1 MLKSAE
7 IRRQVAQRLRELFP
21 RARGW
26 EETADARIGSQTVDL
41 LAKFKLG
48 DHEQTMVIDVVSLGQ
63 PRQIRAA
70 VTKMSD
76 VRKVMPAAYPVA
88 SSVYIGSQSAK
99 ILKDNGLGFVDLS
112 GNCYLAFEH
121 VLIEKDGK
129 RNVRPSTRPLR
140 SLFAPRAT
148 RVVRALLAEPG
159 RAWRLE
165 ELAKAAAV
173 SLGHSHNVVKRLED
187 LRWVERDEAQR
198 IHLGKPAD
206 LLEAWCESYSYRT
219 NEMASYFVSER
230 VSRRLMADLAKAATA
245 DNRRYA
251 FTLSAGLSLVAP
263 QTRLGGVHCYLEG
276 DPAPIAAALGL
287 HPAGEADGSLHLLA
301 PYDPGVFHGSL
312 DKAGLKVVCLP
323 QLYADLARY
332 ERRGAEQAEHLRRE
346 AMGY

>member
-7 IRRQVAQRLRELFP
+7 IRRQVGQRLRELFS
-21 RARGW
+21 RARSWDETVDARVGNQ
-26 EETADARIGSQTVDL
+26 TADLMV
-41 LAKFKLG
+41 KFKLAE
-48 DHEQTMVIDVVSLGQ
+48 HEQTMIVDVVTLGQ

-70 VTKMSD
+70 VTKLLD
-76 VRKVMPAAYPVA
+76 VRRAMPTAYPVA
-88 SSVYIGSQSAK
+88 ASVYIGSQSAR
-99 ILKDNGLGFVDLS
+99 ILKDNNLGYVDLS

-121 VLIEKDGK
+121 VLIEKEGK

-148 RVVRALLAEPG
+148 RVVRVLLAEPS

-187 LRWVERDEAQR
+187 LRWLERDDAQR

-206 LLEAWCESYSYRT
+206 LLEAWAESYTYRT
-219 NEMASYFVSER
+219 NEIASYFVSER
-230 VSRRLMADLAKAATA
+230 VTRRTMAELARAASA
-245 DNRRYA
+245 EGRRYA
-251 FTLSAGLSLVAP
+251 FTLSSGLSLVAP
-263 QTRLGGVHCYLEG
+263 HTRLGAIHCYLEG
-276 DPAPIAAALGL
+276 DPAPVVAALGL
-287 HPAGEADGSLHLLA
+287 HPAAEADGTLHLLS
-301 PYDPGVFHGSL
+301 PYDPGVFTGLL

-323 QLYADLARY
+323 QLYVDLVHS

>member
-1 MLKSAE
+1 MLKAAE

-26 EETADARIGSQTVDL
+26 DETVDARIGSQTADIMV
-41 LAKFKLG
+41 KFKLG
-48 DHEQTMVIDVVSLGQ
+48 EHEQALAVDIASLGQ

-70 VTKMSD
+70 VTKLSEIRN
-76 VRKVMPAAYPVA
+76 VTQSVYPVA
-88 SSVYIGSQSAK
+88 AAVYIGPQSAR
-99 ILKDNGLGFVDLS
+99 ILKDNDLGYVDLS

-121 VLIEKDGK
+121 VLIEKEGK

-148 RVVRALLAEPG
+148 RVVRVLLAEPS

-165 ELAKAAAV
+165 ELGKAAEV

-206 LLEAWCESYSYRT
+206 LIEAWSESYTYRT
-219 NEMASYFVSER
+219 NEIASYFAPER
-230 VSRRLMADLAKAATA
+230 VTRRLMADLARVAAA

-287 HPAGEADGSLHLLA
+287 HPAGEADGAFHLLS
-301 PYDPGVFHGSL
+301 PYDPGVFHGLL
-312 DKAGLKVVCLP
+312 DKAGLKVVSLP
-323 QLYADLARY
+323 QLYADLMRY

>member
-88 SSVYIGSQSAK
+88 ASVYIGSQSAK